1 MSRFCNRAFNA
12 MKKNALLAFALLFIL
27 LASFRKPGPPPTLYL
42 IGDSTVNNNGN
53 GQKGWG
59 NVIGAYFDTTRIK
72 VRNNAKAGR
81 STRTFITEGRWAT
94 TIAALKPGDF
104 LLMQFGHNEGSPPDT
119 TKAGRRGV
127 LRGTGEE
134 TRSLVWP
141 DGHPETVNTYG
152 FYLRKF
158 IREARSKGATPVV
171 CSMIPRNEWKDGK
184 VIRASNDF
192 GKWAQEVAQ
201 QEGVTF
207 INLNEITA
215 LKYDKLGPV
224 EVKKL
229 FPGDHTHT
237 NEAGAIINA
246 ESVVDGLKANKK
258 LPLKKYLKKS

>member
-1 MSRFCNRAFNA
+1 
-12 MKKNALLAFALLFIL
+12 MKNKLLLPFALLL
-27 LASFRKPGPPPTLYL
+27 LLLLSFTKPSPPPTLYL
-42 IGDSTVNNNGN
+42 IGDSTVNNPNPP
-53 GQKGWG
+53 QAGWG
-59 NVIGAYFDTTRIK
+59 NVISAYFDTTRIK

-81 STRTFITEGRWAT
+81 STRTFISEGRWKN
-94 TIAALKPGDF
+94 TIEALKPGDF
-104 LLMQFGHNEGSPPDT
+104 LVMQFGHNEGSVPDT

-134 TRSLVWP
+134 TKSLVWP

-158 IREARSKGATPVV
+158 IREAKAKGATPVV

-201 QEGVTF
+201 QEGVAF
-207 INLNEITA
+207 IDLNEITA

-224 EVKKL
+224 EVKKF

-237 NEAGAIINA
+237 NQAGAIINA
-246 ESVVDGLKANKK
+246 ESVVDGIRANKK
-258 LPLKKYLKKS
+258 LALRKYLKKFQ

>member
-1 MSRFCNRAFNA
+1 MHNRKLPRYFLAA
-12 MKKNALLAFALLFIL
+12 VALLIGLT
-27 LASFRKPGPPPTLYL
+27 SFHKPAPRPTLFL
-42 IGDSTVNNNGN
+42 IGDSTVNNPNPP
-53 GQKGWG
+53 QLGWG
-59 NVIGAYFDTTRIK
+59 NVIAAYFDTTKIK
-72 VRNNAKAGR
+72 VQNNAKAGR
-81 STRTFITEGRWAT
+81 STRTFITEGRWET
-94 TIAALKPGDF
+94 TIKAIKPGDF
-104 LLMQFGHNEGSPPDT
+104 LMMQFGHNEGSVPDT
-119 TKAGRRGV
+119 SKAGRRGV

-134 TRSLVWP
+134 TKSLVWP

-158 IREARSKGATPVV
+158 IREAKAKGATPFV

-201 QEGVTF
+201 QEGVEF

-224 EVKKL
+224 EVKKF

-246 ESVVDGLKANKK
+246 ESVVDGIKANKK
-258 LPLKKYLKKS
+258 LALNKYLKKM

>member
-1 MSRFCNRAFNA
+1 
-12 MKKNALLAFALLFIL
+12 MKKRPIHQYLLTAAALLFAL
-27 LASFRKPGPPPTLYL
+27 VSFTKPSPPPTLFL
-42 IGDSTVNNNGN
+42 IGDSTVNNNN
-53 GQKGWG
+53 KPQMGWG
-59 NVIGAYFDTTRIK
+59 NVISAYFDTTKIK

-81 STRTFITEGRWAT
+81 STRTFITEGRWKT
-94 TIAALKPGDF
+94 TVDAIKPGDF
-104 LLMQFGHNEGSPPDT
+104 LIMQFGHNEGSVPDT
-119 TKAGRRGV
+119 SKAGRRGV

-134 TRSLVWP
+134 TKSLVWP

-158 IREARSKGATPVV
+158 IREAKAKGATPVV

-201 QEGVTF
+201 QEGVAF
-207 INLNEITA
+207 IDLNDITA
-215 LKYDKLGPV
+215 LKYEKLGPE
-224 EVKKL
+224 EVKKF

-246 ESVVDGLKANKK
+246 ESVVDGIRATKK
-258 LPLKKYLKKS
+258 LALNKYLKKM

>member
-1 MSRFCNRAFNA
+1 
-12 MKKNALLAFALLFIL
+12 MKTKHLLAAGALLFL
-27 LASFRKPGPPPTLYL
+27 LASFGKPAPRPTLFL
-42 IGDSTVNNNGN
+42 IGDSTVRNTNAP
-53 GQKGWG
+53 QVGWG
-59 NVIGAYFDTTRIK
+59 NVISAYFDTTKLR
-72 VRNNAKAGR
+72 VQNNAMAGR
-81 STRTFITEGRWAT
+81 STRTFISEGRWEKTLNA
-94 TIAALKPGDF
+94 IRPGDF
-104 LLMQFGHNEGSPPDT
+104 LIMQFGHNEGSVPDT

-134 TRSLVWP
+134 TKSLVWP

-158 IREARSKGATPVV
+158 IREAKAKGATPVV

-201 QEGVTF
+201 QEGVAF

-215 LKYDKLGPV
+215 QKYEKLGPD
-224 EVKKL
+224 EVKKF

-237 NEAGAIINA
+237 NEAGARLNA
-246 ESVVDGLKANKK
+246 ESVVDGIRANKK
-258 LPLKKYLKKS
+258 LALNKYLKK

>member
-1 MSRFCNRAFNA
+1 MNNRPFHHYLLAA
-12 MKKNALLAFALLFIL
+12 AALLLV
-27 LASFRKPGPPPTLYL
+27 LASFTKPSPPPTLYL
-42 IGDSTVNNNGN
+42 IGDSTVNNPNPP
-53 GQKGWG
+53 QLGWG
-59 NVIGAYFDTTRIK
+59 NLIASYFDTTRIK

-81 STRTFITEGRWAT
+81 STRTFITEGRWEK
-94 TIAALKPGDF
+94 TIAAIKPGDF
-104 LLMQFGHNEGSPPDT
+104 LIMQFGHNEGSAPDT

-134 TRSLVWP
+134 TKSLVWP

-158 IREARSKGATPVV
+158 IREAKAKGATPVV

-201 QEGVTF
+201 QEGVVF

-215 LKYDKLGPV
+215 LKYDQLGPV
-224 EVKKL
+224 EVKKF

-237 NEAGAIINA
+237 NAAGAQLNA
-246 ESVVDGLKANKK
+246 ESVVDGIKANKK
-258 LPLKKYLKKS
+258 LALNKYLKK

>member
-1 MSRFCNRAFNA
+1 MHNRHLPRYFLAA
-12 MKKNALLAFALLFIL
+12 VALLLG
-27 LASFRKPGPPPTLYL
+27 LASFTKPTPPPTLFL
-42 IGDSTVNNNGN
+42 IGDSTVNNPNPP
-53 GQKGWG
+53 QAGWG
-59 NVIGAYFDTTRIK
+59 NVIATYFDTTRIR

-81 STRTFITEGRWAT
+81 STRTFISEGRWDKT
-94 TIAALKPGDF
+94 LAAIRPGDF

-134 TRSLVWP
+134 TKSLVWP

-152 FYLRKF
+152 WYLRK
-158 IREARSKGATPVV
+158 IIGEARAKGATLVV

-184 VIRASNDF
+184 VIRASSDF

-201 QEGVTF
+201 QENVPF

-215 LKYDKLGPV
+215 LKYDKLGPD
-224 EVKKL
+224 EVKKF

-246 ESVVDGLKANKK
+246 ESVVEGIKANRK
-258 LPLKKYLKKS
+258 LALNKYLKKQ